1 METNK
6 KPISGQVNCKYKLCG
21 GEGRLP
27 VATALPHNKGFRT
40 RDQEQHLF
48 LPTLIILASL
58 FYVFIK
64 YKLFALM
71 KI

>member
-6 KPISGQVNCKYKLCG
+6 KPISGQVNCKYELCG

-40 RDQEQHLF
+40 RDQE
-48 LPTLIILASL
+48 
-58 FYVFIK
+58 
-64 YKLFALM
+64 
-71 KI
+71 